1 MLEQVSDVIM
11 ALQTSMM
18 VFFDKNGNI
27 NLKMLSILTK
37 RLILDAYLGS
47 VHGSVDWY
55 ITVLKI
61 KMNICID
68 GRQVKMESLQST
80 FSI

>member
-1 MLEQVSDVIM
+1 M
-11 ALQTSMM
+11 ALQTSIM

-27 NLKMLSILTK
+27 NLKMLTILTK

-47 VHGSVDWY
+47 VHVSVDWC

-68 GRQVKMESLQST
+68 ERQVKMESLQST

>member
-1 MLEQVSDVIM
+1 
-11 ALQTSMM
+11 MM

-27 NLKMLSILTK
+27 NLKMLTILTK

-47 VHGSVDWY
+47 VRGSVDWY

>member
-1 MLEQVSDVIM
+1 M

-27 NLKMLSILTK
+27 NLKMLTILTK

-47 VHGSVDWY
+47 VHGSVD
-55 ITVLKI
+55 
-61 KMNICID
+61 
-68 GRQVKMESLQST
+68 
-80 FSI
+80 